1 MLIAQRVTVDIT
13 LQAQILTLRSAAD
26 SVLAPGRDA
35 RPLPSPEARWSPG
48 DRMSARVE
56 AALPGGRFHVR
67 VDDLMLEM
75 QLPEGFQPGDRL
87 ELEFVSGQPRP
98 SFLLQTPPDTPQ
110 REQVQLSASSR
121 NLGEILKSVAP
132 ERAANSPTTSAPVK
146 EPTPLLET
154 PTADPAR
161 LAQALSGALGR
172 SGLFYES
179 HQAQWVVGQRPLN
192 DLLREPQG
200 RLSPAA
206 QAAAKSTVQ
215 DKADPAPSVS
225 ARNDVRSDDVPVAT
239 TRASS
244 GDESKA
250 TSTAPVHP
258 QTLPQV
264 RSQLDALDTHQLAWQ
279 GQLWPGQ
286 NLEWR
291 IGEPMDDASGSSD
304 VQPWFTQL
312 RLRLPKLGQ
321 LTADLALIG
330 STLRIRLAAPDAAAQ
345 QTMDDGRSRLA
356 ESLAAAGIDLVSFK
370 VAGDGD

>member
-1 MLIAQRVTVDIT
+1 VDIT
-13 LQAQILTLRSAAD
+13 LQAQILTLRTAVD
-26 SVLAPGRDA
+26 SVLAPGRDT
-35 RPLPSPEARWSPG
+35 RQLPSPEARWSPG
-48 DRMSARVE
+48 DRMSAKVE

-98 SFLLQTPPDTPQ
+98 SFLLQTPPEAPQ
-110 REQVQLSASSR
+110 REQVQLSASSK

-132 ERAANSPTTSAPVK
+132 ERAANAPTTSAPVK
-146 EPTPLLET
+146 EPIPLLEK

-200 RLSPAA
+200 RLSPV
-206 QAAAKSTVQ
+206 VQ
-215 DKADPAPSVS
+215 GADKGTPQGKTDVAGVT
-225 ARNDVRSDDVPVAT
+225 ARNDVRSDDIPLAT
-239 TRASS
+239 TTVSN
-244 GDESKA
+244 GDDSKA
-250 TSTAPVHP
+250 TTAPVHP

-264 RSQLDALDTHQLAWQ
+264 RSQLDALDTHQLVWQ

-291 IGEPMDDASGSSD
+291 IGEPMDNAAGSND
-304 VQPWFTQL
+304 PQPWFTQL

-321 LTADLALIG
+321 LTADLALVG
-330 STLRIRLAAPDAAAQ
+330 STLRVRLTAADAAAQ
-345 QTMDDGRSRLA
+345 QAMADGRPPLA

>member
-1 MLIAQRVTVDIT
+1 VDIT
-13 LQAQILTLRSAAD
+13 LQAQILTLRSAVD
-26 SVLAPGRDA
+26 SVLAPGRDT
-35 RPLPSPEARWSPG
+35 RQLPSPEARWSPG
-48 DRMSARVE
+48 ERMSARVE

-132 ERAANSPTTSAPVK
+132 ERASNSPTTSAPVK
-146 EPTPLLET
+146 EPTPLLER

-206 QAAAKSTVQ
+206 QAADKGATVQ
-215 DKADPAPSVS
+215 GKTDLAANVT
-225 ARNDVRSDDVPVAT
+225 ARNDVRLDDIPVAP
-239 TRASS
+239 AKPGN

-250 TSTAPVHP
+250 TTTAPVHP
-258 QTLPQV
+258 ETLPQV

-304 VQPWFTQL
+304 AQPWFTQL

-321 LTADLALIG
+321 LTADLALVG
-330 STLRIRLAAPDAAAQ
+330 STLRLRLTAPDAATQ
-345 QTMDDGRSRLA
+345 QAMADGRAPLA

>member
-1 MLIAQRVTVDIT
+1 MDIT
-13 LQAQILTLRSAAD
+13 LQAQILTLRSAVD
-26 SVLAPGRDA
+26 SVLAPGRDT
-35 RPLPSPEARWSPG
+35 RQLPSPEARWSPG

-87 ELEFVSGQPRP
+87 ELEFVSSQPRP

-132 ERAANSPTTSAPVK
+132 ERASNAPTTSAPVK
-146 EPTPLLET
+146 EPTPLLER

-192 DLLREPQG
+192 DLLNEPQG

-206 QAAAKSTVQ
+206 QVPDKGTVQ
-215 DKADPAPSVS
+215 SKADPVPSASV
-225 ARNDVRSDDVPVAT
+225 RNDVRSDDIPVAPT
-239 TRASS
+239 KTGN
-244 GDESKA
+244 GDESKI
-250 TSTAPVHP
+250 TTTAPVHP

-291 IGEPMDDASGSSD
+291 IGEPMDDASGSHD
-304 VQPWFTQL
+304 AQPWFTQL

-321 LTADLALIG
+321 LTADLALVG
-330 STLRIRLAAPDAAAQ
+330 STLRVRLTAPDAAAQ
-345 QTMDDGRSRLA
+345 QTMADGRAPLA

-370 VAGDGD
+370 VASDGD

>member
-1 MLIAQRVTVDIT
+1 VDIT
-13 LQAQILTLRSAAD
+13 LQAQILTLRSAVD
-26 SVLAPGRDA
+26 SLLAPGRDT
-35 RPLPSPEARWSPG
+35 RQLPSPEARWSPG

-87 ELEFVSGQPRP
+87 ELEFVSNQPRP
-98 SFLLQTPPDTPQ
+98 SFLLLQTPTEPPPS
-110 REQVQLSASSR
+110 EQVQLSASSR
-121 NLGEILKSVAP
+121 NLGEILKAVAP
-132 ERAANSPTTSAPVK
+132 ERASNSPTASTPLK
-146 EPTPLLET
+146 EPAPLLES
-154 PTADPAR
+154 PTSDPAR

-192 DLLREPQG
+192 DLLSEPQG

-206 QAAAKSTVQ
+206 QTPDKST
-215 DKADPAPSVS
+215 AHHGTESLPRAPSAPM
-225 ARNDVRSDDVPVAT
+225 ARDDVRSTDVPVT
-239 TRASS
+239 TPIKAD
-244 GDESKA
+244 GAAESQSA
-250 TSTAPVHP
+250 APPVHP

-264 RSQLDALDTHQLAWQ
+264 RSQLDALETHQLVWQ

-291 IGEPMDDASGSSD
+291 IGEPMEQGGAGSDA
-304 VQPWFTQL
+304 QPWFTQL

-330 STLRIRLAAPDAAAQ
+330 STLRVRLTTTEVASR
-345 QTMDDGRSRLA
+345 QTMDGGRSRLA
-356 ESLAAAGIDLVSFK
+356 ESLGAAGIDLVSFK
-370 VAGDGD
+370 VADDGH

>member
-1 MLIAQRVTVDIT
+1 
-13 LQAQILTLRSAAD
+13 
-26 SVLAPGRDA
+26 
-35 RPLPSPEARWSPG
+35 
-48 DRMSARVE
+48 MSARVE

-75 QLPEGFQPGDRL
+75 QLPEGFEPGDRL
-87 ELEFVSGQPRP
+87 QLEFVSDQPRP

-110 REQVQLSASSR
+110 GEQVQLSASSK
-121 NLGEILKSVAP
+121 NLSEILKSVAP
-132 ERAANSPTTSAPVK
+132 DRTSNSPTTSTPVE
-146 EPTPLLET
+146 EPTPLLEKA
-154 PTADPAR
+154 TADPAR

-206 QAAAKSTVQ
+206 QAPG
-215 DKADPAPSVS
+215 KADKGAVPGKTAVATGVT
-225 ARNDVRSDDVPVAT
+225 ARSDVRSDDIPVAT
-239 TRASS
+239 AKATSS
-244 GDESKA
+244 GDDSKA
-250 TSTAPVHP
+250 SATPVHP
-258 QTLPQV
+258 ETLPQV
-264 RSQLDALDTHQLAWQ
+264 RSQLDALDTHQLVWQ

-291 IGEPMDDASGSSD
+291 IGEPIDDGSSGSD
-304 VQPWFTQL
+304 AQPWFTQL

-321 LTADLALIG
+321 LTADLALVG
-330 STLRIRLAAPDAAAQ
+330 STLRVRLSSPDPTTQQAMDGARAQ
-345 QTMDDGRSRLA
+345 LA

-370 VAGDGD
+370 VAGDGN